1 MTPNI
6 DNNCNKVAKIFKSE
20 ESIRADERKKVL
32 EEVEN
37 WFITST
43 DLFSTME
50 FEDRWLRFKEEI
62 KGEKE

>member
-6 DNNCNKVAKIFKSE
+6 DKDCTRIAKSFQSE

-32 EEVEN
+32 EEVED

-62 KGEKE
+62 KGEEE